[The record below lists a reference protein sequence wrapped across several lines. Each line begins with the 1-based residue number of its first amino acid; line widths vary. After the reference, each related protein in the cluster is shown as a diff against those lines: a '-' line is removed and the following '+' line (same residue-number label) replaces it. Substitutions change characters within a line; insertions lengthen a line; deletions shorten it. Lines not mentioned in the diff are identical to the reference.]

1 MTELL
6 IIKAGDDY
14 FRCREDRF
22 EPCSL
27 SKASVFPL
35 DQADKVRLLRRKLAM
50 TGVVGPVLKKLT
62 IIEEPFEQE
71 FDQV

>member
-6 IIKAGDDY
+6 IIKAGNDY
-14 FRCREDRF
+14 FRCSENRF

-35 DQADKVRLLRRKLAM
+35 DQADKARHLCRKLAV
-50 TGVVGPVLKKLT
+50 TGVVGPTLKKLT
-62 IIEEPFEQE
+62 ITEEPFE
-71 FDQV
+71 